1 MNKKMKVYIIA
12 EAGVNH
18 NGNFELAIQLI
29 DIAKNAGVDA
39 IKFQTAVPELVM
51 TSNAKKAQYQEK
63 LTGKNETQLEMA
75 KKIHLPLEDYKKL
88 NNYCYE
94 KKIQF
99 LSTPFDYK
107 SIECLENLDMPIYK
121 IPSGEITHL
130 PYLRQIAKKQKPII
144 MSTGM
149 ATIDEIKDAITILL
163 SNGLTKNQ
171 ISLLHCTTEYPCPFN
186 EVNLNAIKTIKETF
200 NVPVGYSDHTEGIS
214 ISLAAVAMGATIIE
228 KHFTLDKTL
237 PGPDHKASLAPNELK
252 ELVQGIRQIE
262 KAMGNGIKK
271 PSKAERKN
279 INVARKSIVAKENI
293 QKGEIFSEKNLI
305 CKRPGDGL
313 SAIKWDSIIGL
324 KSTRTYE
331 KDNIIKEPINDKH

>member
-1 MNKKMKVYIIA
+1 
-12 EAGVNH
+12 
-18 NGNFELAIQLI
+18 
-29 DIAKNAGVDA
+29 
-39 IKFQTAVPELVM
+39 
-51 TSNAKKAQYQEK
+51 
-63 LTGKNETQLEMA
+63 
-75 KKIHLPLEDYKKL
+75 
-88 NNYCYE
+88 
-94 KKIQF
+94 
-99 LSTPFDYK
+99 
-107 SIECLENLDMPIYK
+107 MPIFK
-121 IPSGEITHL
+121 IPSGEITHV
-130 PYLRQIAKKQKPII
+130 PYLRKIAAINKPTIL
-144 MSTGM
+144 STGM
-149 ATIDEIKDAITILL
+149 CTLDEIDDGIKTLINAGLEK
-163 SNGLTKNQ
+163 SNL
-171 ISLLHCTTEYPCPFN
+171 SLLHCTTEYPCPFN

-313 SAIKWDSIIGL
+313 SAMKWDSIIGL
-324 KSTRTYE
+324 KSTRTYN